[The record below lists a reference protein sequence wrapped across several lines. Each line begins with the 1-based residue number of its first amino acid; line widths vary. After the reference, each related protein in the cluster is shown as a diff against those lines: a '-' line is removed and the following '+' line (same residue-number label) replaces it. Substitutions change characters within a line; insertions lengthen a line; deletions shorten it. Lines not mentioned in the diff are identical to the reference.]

1 MLKTVGLGLQDYEQI
16 IEQNNF
22 YIDKTNFIS
31 EWWKSND
38 SITLITRPRRFGKTL
53 MLSTVENFFSVRQ
66 GNNEELFKEL
76 NVSKDMEMMKECG
89 KWPVLFVSFAA
100 IKMDNYKDALTQ
112 FNQVFT
118 DLKVS
123 LSFLE
128 KSLTADEREFWTEIN
143 YKMDAAV
150 CSKCLNS
157 YSVWLSRYYGKK
169 VIILIDE
176 YDTPMQEAYVN
187 GYWDEISGFMRNM
200 FNSTLKTN
208 PNLQKALLTGITR
221 VSRESLFS
229 DLNNL
234 KIVTISS
241 DKYADCFGFT
251 EKEVFEALDSYGY
264 SSEKKKVKEWYDG
277 FKFGNTEDIYNPW
290 SIISF
295 LQEGKYEPYW
305 ANTSSNSLVSKLVR
319 EGSVE
324 IKKDFE
330 DLLNDGVIQTKI
342 DEQLVYGEMT
352 GNQNAVWSLLF
363 SAGYL
368 KPVSI
373 DGEGNMAVYS
383 LKLTNHEVKDS
394 FSLLVERWFENAG
407 ENYNYFVKALL
418 EGNIDDMMDTLSEIC
433 ESMISTFDGSGKV
446 APENFYHGLVIGLLV
461 ELRDR
466 YEITSN
472 RESGLGRYDVMLR
485 PKDKKDNAVIIEFK
499 SKRRRDKGKTLDELC
514 DIALKQ
520 IEDKKYE
527 TELLDAGFDKDKI
540 IKLAFAFE
548 GKELFIKKQVYM
560 GEGVNG
566 SC

>member
-1 MLKTVGLGLQDYEQI
+1 MLKTVGLGLQDYEKVI
-16 IEQNNF
+16 TENAF
-22 YIDKTNFIS
+22 YVDKTNFIN
-31 EWWKSND
+31 EWWQSKD
-38 SITLITRPRRFGKTL
+38 DITLITRPRRFGKTL
-53 MLSTVENFFSVRQ
+53 MLSTVEKFFSERQ
-66 GNNEELFKEL
+66 GNNEELFDGL
-76 NVSKDMEMMKECG
+76 SISQDTEMMKECG
-89 KWPVLFVSFAA
+89 KWPVLFVSFASVKA
-100 IKMDNYKDALTQ
+100 ETYKGALQQ
-112 FNQVFT
+112 FNWLFT
-118 DLKVS
+118 EWIAQNTWLTDKMGDKDLEFYKKVS
-123 LSFLE
+123 YDMDE
-128 KSLTADEREFWTEIN
+128 KTA
-143 YKMDAAV
+143 
-150 CSKCLNS
+150 CQCLNTFCR
-157 YSVWLSRYYGKK
+157 WLSDFYNKK

-187 GYWDEISGFMRNM
+187 GYWDEISGYMRNM

-251 EKEVFEALDSYGY
+251 EKEVFEALDAYGY

-324 IKKDFE
+324 IKKAFE

-342 DEQLVYGEMT
+342 DEQLVYGEIT
-352 GNQNAVWSLLF
+352 GNKNAIWSLLF

-373 DGEGNMAVYS
+373 EGEGNMAVYS

-407 ENYNYFVKALL
+407 ENYSYFVKALL
-418 EGNIDDMMDTLSEIC
+418 EGNIDDMTDTLSEIC
-433 ESMISTFDGSGKV
+433 ESMISTFDGSGKA

-461 ELRDR
+461 ELRGR
-466 YEITSN
+466 YEIKSN

-499 SKRRRDKGKTLDELC
+499 SKRRSDNGRTLDELC
-514 DIALKQ
+514 DIALNQ

-527 TELLDAGFDKDKI
+527 TELLEAGYSKDRI

-548 GKELFIKKQVYM
+548 GKELLIKK
-560 GEGVNG
+560 
-566 SC
+566 SLKL

>member
-1 MLKTVGLGLQDYEQI
+1 MLKTVGLGIQDYEKVI
-16 IEQNNF
+16 VENAF
-22 YIDKTNFIS
+22 YVDKTSFID
-31 EWWKSND
+31 EWWNSTD
-38 SITLITRPRRFGKTL
+38 DVTLITRPRRFGKTL
-53 MLSTVENFFSVRQ
+53 MLSTVEKFFSIRQ
-66 GNNEELFKEL
+66 ENNVDLFKGL
-76 NVSKDMEMMKECG
+76 KVSQNSEMIMECG

-100 IKMDNYKDALTQ
+100 IKSDNFEGAIVQ
-112 FNQVFT
+112 FNQLFT
-118 DLKVS
+118 DIAS
-123 LSFLE
+123 ELSFLKDSLDE
-128 KSLTADEREFWTEIN
+128 KERVF
-143 YKMDAAV
+143 YDAISDNMAIEMTM
-150 CSKCLNS
+150 KCLNRYAS
-157 YSVWLSRYYGKK
+157 WLSNYYGKK

-229 DLNNL
+229 DLNNIN
-234 KIVTISS
+234 IVTISS
-241 DKYADCFGFT
+241 DQYADCFGFT
-251 EKEVFEALDSYGY
+251 EKEVFEALEAYGY

-277 FKFGNTEDIYNPW
+277 FKFGNIEDIYNPW

-295 LQEGKYEPYW
+295 LKKGKYEPYW

-324 IKKDFE
+324 IKKAFE
-330 DLLNDGVIQTKI
+330 ELLNDGVIQTKI

-352 GNQNAVWSLLF
+352 GNKNAIWSLLF

-373 DGEGNMAVYS
+373 EGEGNMAVYS

-394 FSLLVERWFENAG
+394 FSLLVERWFENEG

-433 ESMISTFDGSGKV
+433 ESMISTFDGSGKA

-461 ELRDR
+461 ELRER
-466 YEITSN
+466 YEIKSN

-485 PKDKKDNAVIIEFK
+485 PKDKKDNAVIMEFK
-499 SKRRRDKGKTLDELC
+499 SKRRSENGKTLDELC

-527 TELLDAGFDKDKI
+527 TELLEAGFTKDKI

-548 GKELFIKKQVYM
+548 GKELLIKKQV
-560 GEGVNG
+560 
-566 SC
+566 